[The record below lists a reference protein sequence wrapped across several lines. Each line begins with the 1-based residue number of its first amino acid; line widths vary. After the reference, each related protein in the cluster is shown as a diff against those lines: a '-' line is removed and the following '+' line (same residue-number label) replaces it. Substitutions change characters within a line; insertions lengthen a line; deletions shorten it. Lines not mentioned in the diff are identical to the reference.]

1 MILNQINEQVQTT
14 VNVQMRQ
21 LEQVLPD
28 SVPPLD
34 MAMALARTQIQDMEM
49 DPFLIP
55 DYNALL
61 GNGVGIK
68 IYNGTLQG
76 LSTIHRLKKNFLNS
90 DK

>member
-1 MILNQINEQVQTT
+1 MK
-14 VNVQMRQ
+14 Q

-34 MAMALARTQIQDMEM
+34 MAIALARTQIQDMEM

-55 DYNALL
+55 EYNAVL

-68 IYNGTLQG
+68 IFNGTLHG
-76 LSTIHRLKKNFLNS
+76 LSTIHR
-90 DK
+90 